1 MLCAVVSV
9 PVLVSVPVR
18 LAVGILLAGQRRAPV
33 QQRRA
38 AVKAA
43 VSVSARFPSRGRRP
57 RVVAVRILAV
67 TERAHRSPTPGTPD
81 RVVVVVVV
89 VASGRRRAVPANA
102 PAFFVAILR
111 RRRSPLEPPLRVVLL
126 RRAHELALVRLP
138 VEPAARGG
146 LEPELGGGRHVAAH
160 VHVAARRVPA
170 VSPPRSVVIPAVS
183 PSPPAAAEA
192 RASSLVPAAPVIIE
206 MVIASAARG
215 DLVLPRA
222 SGILVS
228 AAVVRVSYASPGSVA
243 PAEASALSA
252 RPAIRARGRPHRRRA
267 PREPAVHLADEL
279 HRRAILRGADGL
291 PFARGHVEPSLLERF
306 QEHGP
311 VIALLVH
318 GGCVLVERVH
328 RDLPGEV
335 PVQDLREQVPVREVP
350 FRRSSRTRRG

>member
-9 PVLVSVPVR
+9 PVLVVPVR
-18 LAVGILLAGQRRAPV
+18 LAVVILLAGQRRAPV

-43 VSVSARFPSRGRRP
+43 VSVSALLPSRGRRP

-81 RVVVVVVV
+81 RVVVVV
-89 VASGRRRAVPANA
+89 ASGRRRAVPATA

-206 MVIASAARG
+206 VVIASAARG

-291 PFARGHVEPSLLERF
+291 PLARGHVEPSLLERF

-350 FRRSSRTRRG
+350 FRRSSKTRRG